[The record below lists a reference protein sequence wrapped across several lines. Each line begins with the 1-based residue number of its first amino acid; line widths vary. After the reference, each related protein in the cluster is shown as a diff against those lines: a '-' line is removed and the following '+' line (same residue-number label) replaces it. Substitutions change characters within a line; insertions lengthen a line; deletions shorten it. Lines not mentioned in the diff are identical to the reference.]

1 MSMLSGNDL
10 LGVKNLGDE
19 DIHWKVDGQAVNIPA
34 GKAKTVPF
42 DAVRIHLGDPRSG
55 EASRVVTDGRERVR
69 LPARSDEYARLMT
82 LYGAGVRQLV
92 ANQAGA
98 PITLTLED
106 VAPKCAVTTIDGEKV
121 DTVVSD
127 PTGENPAPVPVELD
141 SEEALKAQLLQLQ
154 RQQEA
159 TENRLRELEGNP
171 VDGEDGEQVGEDKPG
186 GNRGRKP
193 AAA

>member
-19 DIHWKVDGQAVNIPA
+19 DIHWKVDGQAVNIPK

-69 LPARSDEYARLMT
+69 LPSRSDEYARLMT

-106 VAPKCAVTTIDGEKV
+106 VAPKCEVTTIDGEKV

-127 PTGENPAPVPVELD
+127 PTGENPAPVELD
-141 SEEALKAQLLQLQ
+141 TEEALKAQLLQLQ
-154 RQQEA
+154 RTQEA
-159 TENRLRELEGNP
+159 TERRLRELEGNP
-171 VDGEDGEQVGEDKPG
+171 VDGEDGEQVGEDRPG
-186 GNRGRKP
+186 GARGRGKS

>member
-10 LGVKNLGDE
+10 LAVTNVGE
-19 DIHWKVDGQAVNIPA
+19 TDINWKVDGQPVNIAA

-55 EASRVVTDGRERVR
+55 EASRIVVDGRERVR
-69 LPARSDEYARLMT
+69 IPARKDEYQRLMT
-82 LYGAGVRQLV
+82 YYGAGVRQLL
-92 ANQAGA
+92 ANQKGE
-98 PITLTLED
+98 PINLTLAD
-106 VAPKCAVTTIDGEKV
+106 VAPKCEVATIDGDKV

-127 PTGENPAPVPVELD
+127 PDGDNPAPVPVELD

-154 RQQEA
+154 RAQEA
-159 TENRLRELEGNP
+159 TEARIKELEGTP
-171 VDGEDGEQVGEDKPG
+171 SDGEEGEQVGEDKPG
-186 GNRGRKP
+186 SRRGRG